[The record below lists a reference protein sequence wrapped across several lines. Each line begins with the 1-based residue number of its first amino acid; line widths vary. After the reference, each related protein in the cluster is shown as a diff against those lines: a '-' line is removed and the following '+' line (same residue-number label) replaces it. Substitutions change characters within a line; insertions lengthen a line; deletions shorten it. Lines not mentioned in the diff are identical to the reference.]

1 MYRKKGEIVLNVLDM
16 INSDYKLIF
25 NYFFLFLLNFDRNV
39 KKEKGIYVFIK
50 K

>member
-1 MYRKKGEIVLNVLDM
+1 M

-39 KKEKGIYVFIK
+39 KKEKRYICVYK
-50 K
+50 KVKY